1 MSDFNTVLKDALR
14 YKDNRCCSPIA
25 VALVTGKT
33 FKTAQNWLA
42 KQGRKIGRG
51 TPRSWTHQALKD
63 NGYTIRRLKRLE
75 KECRTVRT
83 LERRVGKNA
92 TLLVH
97 TRQHVLAVVD
107 GKVQDW
113 TKGRLHRIQEIY
125 LVEKA

>member
-1 MSDFNTVLKDALR
+1 MSDFHTVLKDCVK
-14 YKDNRCCSPIA
+14 YKDNNACSPIA
-25 VALVTGKT
+25 VALVTGKP
-33 FKTAQNWLA
+33 FKTAQRWLD
-42 KQGRKIGRG
+42 KQGRKRGRG
-51 TPRSWTHQALKD
+51 TPRSMTHQALKD
-63 NGYTIRRLKRLE
+63 NGYTLRRLEKLE

-83 LERRVGKNA
+83 LERRIGKRR

-97 TRQHVLAVVD
+97 TRRHVLAVVD

>member
-1 MSDFNTVLKDALR
+1 MSDFKTVFQDAM
-14 YKDNRCCSPIA
+14 KHNDNLCCGPIA

-42 KQGRKIGRG
+42 KLGRKRGRG
-51 TPRSWTHQALKD
+51 TPRWMTHQALKD
-63 NGYTIRRLKRLE
+63 HGYTIRRLEKLE
-75 KECRTVRT
+75 RRCRTVRT
-83 LERRVGKNA
+83 LEREVGKNR

-97 TRQHVLAVVD
+97 TRRHVLAVVD

-113 TKGRLHRIQEIY
+113 TQGRLHRIQEIY